1 MISRSL
7 FATLL
12 VVAVSASLSV
22 LAQGNFNAL
31 SWRMNTAYN
40 AYLLREVHTQ
50 YAQRQQEL
58 ADALASRQ
66 AMEKYRDDRR
76 ERYRA
81 ILGDLP
87 QKSPLNPHVTGTSQQ
102 KGFRI
107 ENTVFESVPHRHATA
122 DLYIPEGK
130 GPFPTAL
137 VFCGHGTS
145 GKILEQREA
154 LTFVRNGFVVFVVD
168 PVAQGERFQ
177 LTDATGKDLTRG
189 ATTEHTLL
197 NTALNL
203 VGTSVAACEFWDNV
217 RALDYLESR
226 PEVDRDRIG
235 CIGSSGGGTQAAY
248 FIGLEPRIRVAV
260 VCSYV
265 SERERTLELSGPSD
279 GCQHIPYEGREH
291 LEISDFLLMMA
302 PKPVYI
308 MSGYYDFVDY
318 WGAAQTFAELKRVYT
333 ALGEPDKIGMFSLEG
348 GHGMPKP
355 KREAA
360 VTWFRTWLCSDRRPV
375 HEIDETRL
383 TEKELN
389 CTPTGQIN
397 TSYPDE
403 VTVPHY
409 ASMLSSNMIAQRSAF
424 LKNDRVTV
432 TAKVLELLGVSI
444 PTNSI
449 VVEDTGSITGEDFH
463 IRKLQIVRHGQMPVP
478 CLVYYPQA
486 TSPTGNVVVC
496 LNDGGKAE
504 IASNDTAVASY
515 VNRGDILVLCDLRG
529 FGETIDP
536 AEWNDL
542 KYWNREYRNAMI
554 SMHVGHPIMGQ
565 RVVDVMSVMD
575 FIASDPKTKGRPIK
589 LIANGAYGPV
599 AIHAAYLDPR
609 INDIKLSR
617 SLRSFNELIDKPL
630 QHDAYSSVLYGVLK
644 YYDLPDLVEK
654 IGRQKITFAD

>member
-1 MISRSL
+1 MNPRRFSI
-7 FATLL
+7 TLAA
-12 VVAVSASLSV
+12 VVIFGGLSV
-22 LAQGNFNAL
+22 RAQDNFNAL
-31 SWRMNTAYN
+31 PWRMTTAYN

-50 YAQRQQEL
+50 YAERQLEL
-58 ADALASRQ
+58 ADALLSRR
-66 AMEKYRDDRR
+66 AMEKYRDDAR

-81 ILGDLP
+81 IIGDLP
-87 QKSPLNPHVTGTSQQ
+87 QKTDLNLRVTGTSQQ

-107 ENTVFESVPHRHATA
+107 EKIVFESVPHRHVTA

-130 GPFPTAL
+130 GPFPATL
-137 VFCGHGTS
+137 VFCGHAAN
-145 GKILEQREA
+145 GKVGDQREA

-168 PVAQGERFQ
+168 PVGQGERFQ

-197 NTALNL
+197 NTGLNL
-203 VGTSVAACEFWDNV
+203 VGTGVAACEFWDNV

-226 PEVDRDRIG
+226 PEVDKDRIG

-248 FIGLEPRIRVAV
+248 FIGLEPRIKVAV

-291 LEISDFLLMMA
+291 LEIGDFLLMMA

-318 WGAAQTFAELKRVYT
+318 WGAARTFAELKRVYA
-333 ALGEPDKIGMFSLEG
+333 ALGEPEKVGMFSLEG

-360 VTWFRTWLCSDRRPV
+360 VTWFRTWLCNDRTPV
-375 HEIDETRL
+375 HESDETRL

-403 VTVPHY
+403 ITLPRY
-409 ASMLSSNMIAQRSAF
+409 ASALSRDLGAQRSAF
-424 LKNDRVTV
+424 LKNDRATI
-432 TAKVLELLGVSI
+432 TARVLELLGVSM

-449 VVEDTGSITGEDFH
+449 TVENTGSITGRDYP
-463 IRKLQIVRHGQMPVP
+463 IRKLQIIRHGEMPVP
-478 CLVYYPQA
+478 CLVVYPE
-486 TSPTGNVVVC
+486 TVSPTGCVVVC
-496 LNDGGKAE
+496 LNEGGKAE
-504 IASNDTAVASY
+504 IASNNTTIASH

-529 FGETIDP
+529 FGETTDP
-536 AEWNDL
+536 SEWNDP

-554 SMHVGHPIMGQ
+554 SMHIGRPIMGQ
-565 RVVDVMSVMD
+565 RVADVMSVMD
-575 FIASDPKTKGRPIK
+575 FVSSDPQAKAHPIK
-589 LIANGAYGPV
+589 LVANGVYGPV

-609 INDIKLSR
+609 INDVEITGSI
-617 SLRSFNELIDKPL
+617 RSFNDLVDNPL
-630 QHDAYSSVLYGVLK
+630 QHDAYSSILYGVLK
-644 YYDLPDLVEK
+644 YYDLSDLMNMTGNRR
-654 IGRQKITFAD
+654 IRFLD

>member
-1 MISRSL
+1 VNSKSL
-7 FATLL
+7 STTLL
-12 VVAVSASLSV
+12 VAAMSTSLSV
-22 LAQGNFNAL
+22 LAQDNFNAL

-50 YAQRQQEL
+50 YAERQQEL
-58 ADALASRQ
+58 ADALSSRQ
-66 AMEKYRDDRR
+66 AMAKYRDDRR

-87 QKSPLNPHVTGTSQQ
+87 PKTPLNPQVTGTSQQ

-107 ENTVFESVPHRHATA
+107 ENIVFESMPHRHVTA
-122 DLYIPEGK
+122 DLYIPDGK
-130 GPFPTAL
+130 GPFPTTL
-137 VFCGHGTS
+137 VFCGHGTN
-145 GKILEQREA
+145 GKIGEQREA

-177 LTDATGKDLTRG
+177 LTDANGKDLTRG

-197 NTALNL
+197 NTGLNL

-217 RALDYLESR
+217 RSLDYLESR
-226 PEVDRDRIG
+226 PEVDKDRIG

-248 FIGLEPRIRVAV
+248 FIGLEPRIKVAV
-260 VCSYV
+260 ICSYV

-318 WGAAQTFAELKRVYT
+318 WGAAQTFAELKRVYA
-333 ALGEPDKIGMFSLEG
+333 ALGEPDKVGMFSLEG

-360 VTWFRTWLCSDRRPV
+360 VTWFRTWLCNDRTPV
-375 HEIDETRL
+375 HEGNETRL
-383 TEKELN
+383 AEKVLN

-403 VTVPHY
+403 ITIPRY
-409 ASMLSSNMIAQRSAF
+409 ASTLSHDLAAQRSVF
-424 LKNDRVTV
+424 LKSDRTTI
-432 TAKVLELLGVSI
+432 TAKVLELLGVAI

-449 VVEDTGSITGEDFH
+449 VVEDTGSITGRDFH
-463 IRKLQIVRHGQMPVP
+463 IRKLQIIRHGQMPVP
-478 CLVYYPQA
+478 CLVYYPEA

-496 LNDGGKAE
+496 LNEAGKAE
-504 IASNDTAVASY
+504 VASNQTTIASY

-529 FGETIDP
+529 FGETTDP
-536 AEWNDL
+536 GEWNDP

-554 SMHVGHPIMGQ
+554 SMHIGRPIMGQ
-565 RVVDVMSVMD
+565 RVLDLLSVMD
-575 FIASDPKTKGRPIK
+575 FITIDPKTQGHPVK
-589 LIANGAYGPV
+589 LVASGAYGPV
-599 AIHAAYLDPR
+599 AIHAAYLDAR
-609 INDIKLSR
+609 INDIEIWS
-617 SLRSFNELIDKPL
+617 SIRSFNDLIDNPL
-630 QHDAYSSVLYGVLK
+630 QHDAYTSVLYGVLK

-654 IGRQKITFAD
+654 VGHQKITFAD